1 MHDDHAAGS
10 DRPRLLLISDGFDG
24 MGELRGMAE
33 RAGYAVESA
42 PGAGARA
49 ALDGSAPAAALLG
62 PDTPDE
68 LCAELC
74 GLLAVREGWG
84 ECPRLLL
91 NDALTCSAGRARLLD
106 AGLVHGFLVWPS
118 AEPVFRHGLAAY
130 VRLATSREQLLEFK
144 HNYQGL
150 FGNNHAIMFIV
161 NPETGWIVDAN
172 PAAVR
177 FYGWSRDE
185 LRRMRVADINTLSPS
200 EIAQAMARA
209 RAMNQN
215 YFQFRHRLADGSV
228 RDVEVCS
235 GPVRLRQENLLYSI
249 VFDVTARKRMERDLA
264 EAVAHARELAER
276 SEVANRAKSEFLANM
291 SHEIRTPLNGVNGML
306 QLLQLTQLDAEHQD
320 YTLTAAKSLTRLTQ
334 LLSDILDLSRI
345 EAGKLLVHDDVFDAR
360 SMEEQ
365 LRDVFARDAA
375 AKGVRLEFVFD
386 PALPERVIGDESRLR
401 QILFNLVGN
410 AIKFT
415 NSGFVRVEASVPRQK
430 TSGLIRILFLVE
442 DSGIGIPEDSMAEL
456 FTPFVQGETSYV
468 RKHQGAG
475 LGLAIVRRLV
485 DLMGGKISVEST
497 AGQGA
502 RFFVSLPFRPEVRPA
517 SVCCAETDAP
527 SCPLLPRK
535 VLVAEDDAVNALY
548 LARVLAKCGDRAVL
562 AKDGA
567 EALNLLR
574 SEDFDLV
581 LMDVQMPVLDGL
593 AATRIIRSW
602 SAPVASI
609 PIIAMTAYAM
619 TGDRETFLQ
628 AGMDEYIAKPARL
641 HELKDVMDRVMRVRA
656 AVR

>member
-10 DRPRLLLISDGFDG
+10 DQPRLLLISDGFDG

-33 RAGYAVESA
+33 RAGYAVDLVRSV
-42 PGAGARA
+42 GGRA
-49 ALDGSAPAAALLG
+49 ALGDLVPLAVLLG

-68 LCAELC
+68 LCDELC
-74 GLLAVREGWG
+74 GLLAAREGWG

-91 NDALTCSAGRARLLD
+91 GSALECPAGRARLLD
-106 AGLVHGFLVWPS
+106 AGLAHGFLVWPC
-118 AEPVFRHGLAAY
+118 AEPMFRHGLAAH

-150 FGNNHAIMFIV
+150 FGNNHAVMFIV

-215 YFQFRHRLADGSV
+215 YFQFRHRLADGSI

-306 QLLQLTQLDAEHQD
+306 QLLQLTQLDAEQQD

-386 PALPERVIGDESRLR
+386 PALPERVVGDESRLR

-415 NSGFVRVEASVPRQK
+415 NSGFVRVEASVPRQRA
-430 TSGLIRILFLVE
+430 SGLIRILFLVE

-485 DLMGGKISVEST
+485 DLMGGELSVEST
-497 AGQGA
+497 VGQGA
-502 RFFVSLPFRPEVRPA
+502 RFFVSLPFRPEARPV